1 MARQYAKFKTDM
13 WRLDDDLRALPREAQ
28 HLYFV
33 LTTGPEL
40 SLAGVT
46 DWRPNRIA
54 KLAHGWTRKQV
65 ADAAAILADRLFI
78 LLDEDTE
85 EVLIRTFI
93 KHDELLRSHTTAAG
107 VVTAW
112 GSIYSPRLRGAVADE
127 VSKLAAMGLP
137 DRVVRAIAPILDY
150 PSEGVSHGV
159 SDGVSD
165 TPNDG
170 PTRQTANSRQQTA
183 DDASAPRFADFWAA
197 YPKKASKGAAEKAW
211 TRATKKAD
219 PGSLIAAASAYA
231 LSVTDSDPRFTK
243 HPATWLNQECWLD
256 DMALD
261 LPTPTRQETP
271 PPDYANIPDAVTMTP
286 ERFAQL
292 MAEARA

>member
-13 WRLDDDLRALPREAQ
+13 WRLDDDLRGLPREAQ

-33 LTTGPEL
+33 LTTGPDL

-65 ADAAAILADRLFI
+65 ADAAAILAERRFI

-127 VSKLAAMGLP
+127 VSKLAEMGLP

-159 SDGVSD
+159 SDGVSN
-165 TPNDG
+165 TPHDG
-170 PTRQTANSRQQTA
+170 PTRQTANSRLQTA
-183 DDASAPRFADFWAA
+183 ERPDVAQILDHLDRRIEENGARKPSRSESNVDAARRLLDTDGRTVDEVVRVIDWATSDAFWKSNILSAAKLRKQYDQLRLKLNSHAA
-197 YPKKASKGAAEKAW
+197 LVRPSSYRIEEDW
-211 TRATKKAD
+211 
-219 PGSLIAAASAYA
+219 SA
-231 LSVTDSDPRFTK
+231 
-243 HPATWLNQECWLD
+243 
-256 DMALD
+256 
-261 LPTPTRQETP
+261 
-271 PPDYANIPDAVTMTP
+271 
-286 ERFAQL
+286 
-292 MAEARA
+292 